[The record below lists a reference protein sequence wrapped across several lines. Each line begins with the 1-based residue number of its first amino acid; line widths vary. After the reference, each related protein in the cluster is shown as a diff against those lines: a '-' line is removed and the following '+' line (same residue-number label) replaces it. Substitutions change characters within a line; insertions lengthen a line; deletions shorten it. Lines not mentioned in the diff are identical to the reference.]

1 VGGAVQRREIAL
13 VNHLSREVSMKGR
26 IQGLRAKWIR
36 VGLVVAALI
45 ASHALHNGS
54 AEAATTAPQ
63 PHGGAHILAAHDAPA
78 SPGILLAT
86 ITSQSLPAWFKVSG
100 DGRTL
105 TVAAI
110 AVNMNCTSGAQFVL
124 PDGFVRV
131 AISKSGTLHANYS
144 QPPTA
149 GSAGETYT
157 LTDSITARLNHRHT
171 RLSGVWHLSVNY
183 SFTNGMS
190 DQCESGPVRFVA
202 TQ

>member
-1 VGGAVQRREIAL
+1 
-13 VNHLSREVSMKGR
+13 MKGHSQSR
-26 IQGLRAKWIR
+26 RAKWVR
-36 VGLVVAALI
+36 AGLVVGALI
-45 ASHALHNGS
+45 ASHALHDGS
-54 AEAATTAPQ
+54 AEAATAPQ
-63 PHGGAHILAAHDAPA
+63 SHGAARVLAAHDASA
-78 SPGILLAT
+78 APGVLLAT
-86 ITSQSLPAWFKVSG
+86 LTSQSLPAWFKISH

-105 TVAAI
+105 AVAAI

-131 AISKSGTLHANYS
+131 AISKNGRLHGTYS

-157 LTDSITARLNHRHT
+157 WTDSITARLNHRHT
-171 RLSGVWHLSVNY
+171 QLSGVWHLSVNY

-190 DQCESGPVRFVA
+190 DQCDSGPVRFTA